1 MFSIHG
7 LGRQFGQAKMAGN
20 THTIDNDFHIDR
32 SSQEQGLFQLLL
44 YKLKLLFDTTA
55 SWLTC
60 EGDLAIQVCNLGC
73 KAKFKQVEAVEKTER
88 DHEKLISQRRAI
100 LFHRCVREKALL
112 KRESDVIYMT
122 FKFNPHP
129 FINICYRDPQQDSVP
144 LTPLPNSRPL
154 NAVISCFWR
163 PDLWPLGP
171 VSILHWAGMW
181 ELQMAGFSSL
191 MLSASTEIRTGFL
204 INSDS
209 LNPRWG
215 SVDADQ
221 IYTWF
226 EI

>member
-112 KRESDVIYMT
+112 KRESDVICMT

-144 LTPLPNSRPL
+144 LTPRQASAKFSPPKCCYFLFLKARFMAFGPSVNSALSR
-154 NAVISCFWR
+154 NVR
-163 PDLWPLGP
+163 VTNGR
-171 VSILHWAGMW
+171 IL
-181 ELQMAGFSSL
+181 
-191 MLSASTEIRTGFL
+191 
-204 INSDS
+204 
-209 LNPRWG
+209 
-215 SVDADQ
+215 
-221 IYTWF
+221 
-226 EI
+226 